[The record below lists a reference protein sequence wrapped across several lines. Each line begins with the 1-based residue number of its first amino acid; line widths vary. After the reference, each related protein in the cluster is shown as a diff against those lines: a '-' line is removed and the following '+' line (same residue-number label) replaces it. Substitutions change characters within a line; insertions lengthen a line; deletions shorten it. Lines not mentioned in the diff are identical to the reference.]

1 MAGIAYSGRR
11 VDAKWRQSA
20 PRATATAWQARHPRP
35 GYALELALVVGLYYV
50 AAHVGYAFQFAGPV
64 ASVVWLPVGVG
75 IAVLY
80 LRGLW
85 LWPGIVIGDLLVN
98 NYSAVPVG
106 SAVGQTFGNLLEVV
120 IAAALLR
127 RLAATDAPLAT
138 RSSLAGVLVAI
149 AVGTAVSATIG
160 SLSLWA
166 GEVISFHSL
175 AHVWRT
181 WWLGDFCGAMI
192 VLPLALAWFPP
203 PPRAWV
209 LTHAFEMILVL
220 AAVAVLSYI
229 ALRGG
234 HHLSYLAFPVLVWAA
249 VRLGPRG
256 ATLALTVSAGMMV
269 WGTTHYL
276 GPFAVHSINNS
287 LLDIQL
293 YLAITAISAL
303 ALAALASERE
313 ALAESLRA
321 SRNRIVVAADAERRR
336 VERDL
341 HDGAQGRLL
350 ALAAR
355 LTLAAGEARKSPESG
370 APALES
376 AHSEVLT
383 VINELRDLVHGI
395 HPASLRRFGL
405 ARAVEELAALSS
417 TPIELI
423 ALPEARLDET
433 AEATA
438 YYVVFEGVANAHRYA
453 HASKVTVWAHLE
465 GKTLTVSVQDDGIGG
480 AVEMGERGLQGLRD
494 RVEAT
499 GGTFNVESLPDRGT
513 RVSAEI
519 PATLART

>member
-1 MAGIAYSGRR
+1 MAGFAYSGRR
-11 VDAKWRQSA
+11 VDAKWRQLT
-20 PRATATAWQARHPRP
+20 PRATATAWQARHSRL
-35 GYALELALVVGLYYV
+35 GYALELALVVALYYV

-64 ASVVWLPVGVG
+64 AAVVWLPVGVG
-75 IAVLY
+75 IAILY

-127 RLAATDAPLAT
+127 RLAARDAPLAT

-149 AVGTAVSATIG
+149 AVGTAISATIG

-166 GEVISFHSL
+166 GEVISFHAL
-175 AHVWRT
+175 PHVWRT

-209 LTHAFEMILVL
+209 ITHALETIVVL
-220 AAVAVLSYI
+220 ATVAVLSYI

-256 ATLALTVSAGMMV
+256 ATLALTVSAGMMI

-276 GPFAVHSINNS
+276 GPFAVDSITNS

-303 ALAALASERE
+303 ALAALAAERVT
-313 ALAESLRA
+313 LAASLRA

-336 VERDL
+336 IERDL
-341 HDGAQGRLL
+341 HDGAQGRLV

-355 LTLAAGEARKSPESG
+355 LTLAAGEARRSPESG
-370 APALES
+370 APSLDS
-376 AHSEVLT
+376 AHYEVLT

-423 ALPEARLDET
+423 TLPEARLDET

-438 YYVVFEGVANAHRYA
+438 YYVVFEAVANAHRYA
-453 HASKVTVWAHLE
+453 HAAKVTVWAQLE
-465 GKTLTVSVQDDGIGG
+465 GKTLTIAVQDDGVGG

-499 GGTFNVESLPDRGT
+499 GGTFSVESLADRGT
-513 RVSAEI
+513 RISAEI
-519 PATLART
+519 PVTLARP

>member
-1 MAGIAYSGRR
+1 M
-11 VDAKWRQSA
+11 
-20 PRATATAWQARHPRP
+20 PRATATVWQVRHPRS
-35 GYALELALVVGLYYV
+35 GYAAELALVVALYYV
-50 AAHVGYAFQFAGPV
+50 AAHVGYALQFAGPV

-85 LWPGIVIGDLLVN
+85 LWPAIVIGDLLVN

-120 IAAALLR
+120 IAAVLLR
-127 RLAATDAPLAT
+127 RLAARDAPLAT

-149 AVGTAVSATIG
+149 AVATAVSATIG

-166 GEVISFHSL
+166 GAVIDLGSL
-175 AHVWRT
+175 AHVWQT

-203 PPRAWV
+203 PPRGWV
-209 LTHAFEMILVL
+209 LNHALETIIVL
-220 AAVAVLSYI
+220 ATVAVLSYI
-229 ALRGG
+229 ALHGG

-256 ATLALTVSAGMMV
+256 ATLALTVSAGMMI

-276 GPFAVHSINNS
+276 GPFAVHSINSS

-303 ALAALASERE
+303 ALAALAAERE
-313 ALAESLRA
+313 TLAATLRA

-341 HDGAQGRLL
+341 HDGAQGRLV

-355 LTLAAGEARKSPESG
+355 LTLAAREARTLPASAG
-370 APALES
+370 ASLES
-376 AHSEVLT
+376 AHAEVLT
-383 VINELRDLVHGI
+383 AIDELRDLVHGI
-395 HPASLRRFGL
+395 HPAALRRFGL
-405 ARAVEELAALSS
+405 ARAVEELAALSA
-417 TPIELI
+417 TPIEVI
-423 ALPEARLDET
+423 ELPEARLDET
-433 AEATA
+433 AEATS
-438 YYVVFEGVANAHRYA
+438 YYVVFEAVANAHRYA

-465 GKTLTVSVQDDGIGG
+465 GGTLTVEVQDDGVGG
-480 AVEMGERGLQGLRD
+480 AVEVGERGLQGLRD

-499 GGTFNVESLPDRGT
+499 GGTFFVESLADRGT

-519 PATLART
+519 PATLARA